1 MVLEIKYIKN
11 QISPDELEYIKAR
24 TPKRYAKCLEYKSL
38 EERISSLISRI
49 MICNNLS
56 IDEDIIKYSELKKP
70 YIKNGPYFN
79 VSHSKEYTVFVKS
92 ENKIGIDIE
101 YIDEK
106 NIGILDYAF
115 NKDEQDYI
123 LECKDNY
130 GSTERLTKLWTIKE
144 SLFKASGDR
153 EYIEPKDI
161 KVSCNNTIEFFGEVY
176 NVYSFKY
183 LDYIISVSSII
194 KYDDVLLVN
203 DRIIY

>member
-101 YIDEK
+101 YIDGK

-123 LECKDNY
+123 LECKGNY

-144 SLFKASGDR
+144 SLFKASGAR

-161 KVSCNNTIEFFGEVY
+161 KVNCNNTIEFFDEVY

>member
-56 IDEDIIKYSELKKP
+56 IDEDIIKYSELRKP
-70 YIKNGPYFN
+70 YITNGPYFN

-123 LECKDNY
+123 LGSKDNY

-144 SLFKASGDR
+144 SLFKASGAR

>member
-11 QISPDELEYIKAR
+11 QISPDELEYIKVR

-49 MICNNLS
+49 MICNNLNV
-56 IDEDIIKYSELKKP
+56 DEDIIKYSELKKP

-144 SLFKASGDR
+144 SLFKASGAR

-161 KVSCNNTIEFFGEVY
+161 KVNCNNTIEFFDEVY